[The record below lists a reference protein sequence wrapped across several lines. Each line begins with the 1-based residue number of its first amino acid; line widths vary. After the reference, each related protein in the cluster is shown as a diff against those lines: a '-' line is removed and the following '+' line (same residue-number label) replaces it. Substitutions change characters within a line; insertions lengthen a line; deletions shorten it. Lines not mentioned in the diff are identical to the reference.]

1 MCAGCSIKQVA
12 EIKIQHRAASDRRA
26 LTRLLICS
34 VPTNFYNGLLNFR
47 IGAAQ
52 SGHLRAYIQRHPTT
66 EDAMQAELD
75 TLALTVNETAREL
88 KVSRWTILK
97 LIREGAIPVV
107 RAGSRIIV
115 PSESVH
121 HFLHGQRP

>member
-1 MCAGCSIKQVA
+1 
-12 EIKIQHRAASDRRA
+12 
-26 LTRLLICS
+26 
-34 VPTNFYNGLLNFR
+34 
-47 IGAAQ
+47 
-52 SGHLRAYIQRHPTT
+52 
-66 EDAMQAELD
+66 MQATEN

-115 PSESVH
+115 PRDSVW
-121 HFLHGQRP
+121 HFLHGQGP

>member
-1 MCAGCSIKQVA
+1 
-12 EIKIQHRAASDRRA
+12 
-26 LTRLLICS
+26 
-34 VPTNFYNGLLNFR
+34 
-47 IGAAQ
+47 
-52 SGHLRAYIQRHPTT
+52 
-66 EDAMQAELD
+66 MQATES

-115 PSESVH
+115 PRQSVR
-121 HFLHGQRP
+121 HFLQGVQP